1 MPTLCGPDK
10 LQKKSIA
17 RSVPKAEGAGCPFA
31 YFSDKGKVR
40 LADASRVEQLFIVPS
55 MAIVAPAH
63 PCARDIP
70 YILYIPSASCSCT
83 PRIHYIPVHKKN
95 PAR

>member
-1 MPTLCGPDK
+1 MAEEHNEGRKPTLCGPDK

-40 LADASRVEQLFIVPS
+40 LADVSRVELLFIVPS
-55 MAIVAPAH
+55 MAIVAPANTVAASLRE
-63 PCARDIP
+63 CAP
-70 YILYIPSASCSCT
+70 TKS
-83 PRIHYIPVHKKN
+83 
-95 PAR
+95 

>member
-1 MPTLCGPDK
+1 MDGMYSVNAGAINGLCGPDK

-40 LADASRVEQLFIVPS
+40 LADASRGELFLILKKGAKPS
-55 MAIVAPAH
+55 
-63 PCARDIP
+63 
-70 YILYIPSASCSCT
+70 LT
-83 PRIHYIPVHKKN
+83 PFKN
-95 PAR
+95 DH

>member
-1 MPTLCGPDK
+1 MDGMYSVNAGAINGLCGPDE

-40 LADASRVEQLFIVPS
+40 LADISRVELLFIIPS
-55 MAIVAPAH
+55 PGTAPPAH
-63 PCARDIP
+63 PVAASLRECAP
-70 YILYIPSASCSCT
+70 TTS
-83 PRIHYIPVHKKN
+83 
-95 PAR
+95 

>member
-17 RSVPKAEGAGCPFA
+17 HSVPKAEGAGCPFA

-40 LADASRVEQLFIVPS
+40 LADVSRVEMLLILKRDQAYQSL
-55 MAIVAPAH
+55 AI
-63 PCARDIP
+63 
-70 YILYIPSASCSCT
+70 
-83 PRIHYIPVHKKN
+83 N
-95 PAR
+95 PALASTLGAGLRLGRRFRRRGVGWSPSL

>member
-10 LQKKSIA
+10 LQKMSIA

-40 LADASRVEQLFIVPS
+40 LADASRVELLFAPTFAL
-55 MAIVAPAH
+55 AIKEN
-63 PCARDIP
+63 IT
-70 YILYIPSASCSCT
+70 ISSIWLQ
-83 PRIHYIPVHKKN
+83 
-95 PAR
+95 

>member
-10 LQKKSIA
+10 LQKKSLA

-40 LADASRVEQLFIVPS
+40 LADASRIELLLIFIKPAFRRVELLLI
-55 MAIVAPAH
+55 
-63 PCARDIP
+63 
-70 YILYIPSASCSCT
+70 
-83 PRIHYIPVHKKN
+83 
-95 PAR
+95 